1 MAEAE
6 VETDLAFAGI
16 AELAPRIAAGEV
28 SPVALTEAAL
38 ARIEALNP
46 ALNAFM
52 TVTADRA
59 LAAARTAEAEIA
71 EGRYRGPLHGVPL
84 AVKDL
89 FATEGVRT
97 TGGSKLLADWVPDH
111 DAAVVERL
119 KAAGAVLLGK
129 TGMHELA
136 YGTTSNNALY
146 GPVRNPWDPTCH
158 PGGSSGGS
166 AAAVAAG
173 LAYGAL
179 GSDTGASIRQPAACC
194 GIVRLKP
201 SFGRISKFGAL
212 PLSWSL
218 DHIGPMTRSVADAAL
233 MLQALAGPDPRDPNC
248 ADRPVPDYLAGL
260 GTGVAAVGGKR
271 IALARGFFFAD
282 CDPEV
287 AAAVT
292 AAARTLEDLG
302 ARIEEIELPELDS
315 AYLTGGITIACEAAA
330 YHAKN
335 LRERPEAFSEELRG
349 SLELGAF
356 YSAVDYLQAQRVRR
370 QVCEAIRSAMAP
382 FDAVLSPTSPVPA
395 TPIDDSPPG
404 HSGLRHRNTIPFN
417 LTGLPAISLPC
428 GVTGA
433 GLPIGLQI
441 AGAAFDEA
449 GILAIAQA
457 FEAAS
462 DWQGRPPAFA

>member
-1 MAEAE
+1 MAMP
-6 VETDLAFAGI
+6 ETEGEIDLAFAGI

-38 ARIEALNP
+38 SRIEAQDP
-46 ALNAFM
+46 ALNAFI
-52 TVTADRA
+52 TVTADQA
-59 LAAARTAEAEIA
+59 IAAARDAEAEIA
-71 EGRYRGPLHGVPL
+71 QGRYRGPLHGVPL

-89 FATEGVRT
+89 YATKGVRT

-136 YGTTSNNALY
+136 YGTTSNNAHH
-146 GPVRNPWDPTCH
+146 GPTRNPWDLACH

-194 GIVRLKP
+194 GIVGLKP
-201 SFGRISKFGAL
+201 TFGRVSKFGAL
-212 PLSWSL
+212 PLSWSM
-218 DHIGPMTRSVADAAL
+218 DHMGPMTRSVADAAL
-233 MLQALAGPDPRDPNC
+233 LLQVLAGPDPRDPNC
-248 ADRPVPDYLAGL
+248 SDQPVPDYLAGL
-260 GTGVAAVGGKR
+260 DAGVAGKR

-287 AAAVT
+287 AAAVE
-292 AAARTLEDLG
+292 AAARTLGDLG
-302 ARIEEIELPELDS
+302 ARVEEIELPELDS
-315 AYLTGGITIACEAAA
+315 AYLVGGITIACEATA
-330 YHAKN
+330 YHAKD

-349 SLELGAF
+349 SLELGAA

-370 QVCEAIRSAMAP
+370 RVSEAIRGAMAP
-382 FDAVLSPTSPVPA
+382 FDAILSPTCPVPA
-395 TPIDDSPPG
+395 TPIDDSPPW
-404 HSGLRHRNTIPFN
+404 HNALRHRNTIPFN

-428 GVTGA
+428 GLTEA

-441 AGAAFDEA
+441 AGLAFDEA
-449 GILAIAQA
+449 SILTVAQA
-457 FEAAS
+457 YEAAS
-462 DWQGRPPAFA
+462 SWQNRRPPPIS

>member
-1 MAEAE
+1 MTEA
-6 VETDLAFAGI
+6 DLAFAGI

-38 ARIEALNP
+38 ARIETRDP
-46 ALNAFM
+46 ALNAFV
-52 TVTADRA
+52 TVTAERA
-59 LAAARTAEAEIA
+59 RAAARAAEAEIA
-71 EGRYRGPLHGVPL
+71 EGRIRSPLHGVPL

-89 FATEGVRT
+89 FATKGVRT
-97 TGGSKLLADWVPDH
+97 TGGSRLLADWVPDH

-119 KAAGAVLLGK
+119 EAAGAVLLGK

-136 YGTTSNNALY
+136 YGTTSHNAHH
-146 GPVRNPWDPTCH
+146 GPVRNPWDTACH

-194 GIVRLKP
+194 GIVGLKP
-201 SFGRISKFGAL
+201 TFGRVSKFGAL
-212 PLSWSL
+212 PLSWSM
-218 DHIGPMTRSVADAAL
+218 DHMGPMTRSVADAAL
-233 MLQALAGPDPRDPNC
+233 MLQILAGPDPRDPNC
-248 ADRPVPDYLAGL
+248 AERPVPDYSADLDV
-260 GTGVAAVGGKR
+260 GVKGKR

-287 AAAVT
+287 TAAVEAAAQ
-292 AAARTLEDLG
+292 ALEDLG

-315 AYLTGGITIACEAAA
+315 AYLTGGITIACEATA
-330 YHAKN
+330 YHAKD
-335 LRERPEAFSEELRG
+335 LRERPEAFSAELRG

-370 QVCEAIRSAMAP
+370 LVTDAIRGAMEP
-382 FDAVLSPTSPVPA
+382 FDGVLSPTCPVPA
-395 TPIDDSPPG
+395 TPIDDSVPG
-404 HSGLRHRNTIPFN
+404 HSALRHRNTIPFN

-428 GVTGA
+428 GMTGS

-441 AGAAFDEA
+441 AGQAFDEA
-449 GILAIAQA
+449 GILAIARA
-457 FEAAS
+457 YEAAS
-462 DWQGRPPAFA
+462 GWQGRRPPEFA

>member
-1 MAEAE
+1 MPETEA
-6 VETDLAFAGI
+6 ETDLAFAGI

-38 ARIEALNP
+38 ARIEARDP

-52 TVTADRA
+52 TVTAERA

-71 EGRYRGPLHGVPL
+71 EGRIRGPLHGVPL

-89 FATEGVRT
+89 FATAGVRT

-111 DAAVVERL
+111 DAAVIERL

-136 YGTTSNNALY
+136 YGTTSNNAHY
-146 GPVRNPWDPTCH
+146 GPVCNPWSPACH

-166 AAAVAAG
+166 AAVAAG

-194 GIVRLKP
+194 GIVGLKP
-201 SFGRISKFGAL
+201 TFGRVSKFGAL

-218 DHIGPMTRSVADAAL
+218 DHMGPMTRNVADAAL
-233 MLQALAGPDPRDPNC
+233 LLQALAGPDPRDPNC
-248 ADRPVPDYLAGL
+248 VELPVPDYSTGL
-260 GTGVAAVGGKR
+260 DTGVGGRR

-287 AAAVT
+287 AAAVD
-292 AAARTLEDLG
+292 AAARTLEGLG

-315 AYLTGGITIACEAAA
+315 AYLTGGITTACEATA
-330 YHAKN
+330 YHVRN

-370 QVCEAIRSAMAP
+370 RVTEAIRGAMAP

-395 TPIDDSPPG
+395 TPIGDNPPG
-404 HSGLRHRNTIPFN
+404 HSALRHRNTIPFN

-428 GVTGA
+428 GLTEA

-441 AGAAFDEA
+441 AGPAFDEA
-449 GILAIAQA
+449 GILAIARA
-457 FEAAS
+457 YEAAS
-462 DWQGRPPAFA
+462 DWQGRRPPEFT

>member
-315 AYLTGGITIACEAAA
+315 AYLTGGITIACEATA

-449 GILAIAQA
+449 GILAIARA

>member
-1 MAEAE
+1 MP
-6 VETDLAFAGI
+6 ETEGEIDLAFAGI

-38 ARIEALNP
+38 SRIEAQDP
-46 ALNAFM
+46 ALNAFI
-52 TVTADRA
+52 TVTADQA
-59 LAAARTAEAEIA
+59 IAAARDAEAEIA
-71 EGRYRGPLHGVPL
+71 QGRYRGPLHGVPL

-89 FATEGVRT
+89 YATKGVRT

-136 YGTTSNNALY
+136 YGTTSNNAHH
-146 GPVRNPWDPTCH
+146 GPTRNPWDLACH

-194 GIVRLKP
+194 GIVGLKP
-201 SFGRISKFGAL
+201 TFGRVSKFGAL
-212 PLSWSL
+212 PLSWSM
-218 DHIGPMTRSVADAAL
+218 DHMGPMTRSVADAAL
-233 MLQALAGPDPRDPNC
+233 LLQVLAGPDPRDPNC
-248 ADRPVPDYLAGL
+248 SDQPVPDYLAGL
-260 GTGVAAVGGKR
+260 DAGVAGKR

-287 AAAVT
+287 AAAVE
-292 AAARTLEDLG
+292 AAARKLGDLG
-302 ARIEEIELPELDS
+302 ARVEEIELPELDS
-315 AYLTGGITIACEAAA
+315 AYLVGGITIACEATA
-330 YHAKN
+330 YHAKD

-349 SLELGAF
+349 SLELGAA

-370 QVCEAIRSAMAP
+370 RVSEAIRGAMAP
-382 FDAVLSPTSPVPA
+382 FDAILSPTCPVPA

-404 HSGLRHRNTIPFN
+404 HNALRHRNTIPFN

-428 GVTGA
+428 GLTEA

-441 AGAAFDEA
+441 AGLAFDEA
-449 GILAIAQA
+449 GILTVAQA
-457 FEAAS
+457 YEAAS
-462 DWQGRPPAFA
+462 SWQGRRPPPIS

>member
-1 MAEAE
+1 MTETEAE
-6 VETDLAFAGI
+6 SDLAFAGI
-16 AELAPRIAAGEV
+16 AELAPRIATGEV

-38 ARIEALNP
+38 ARIEVHDG

-52 TVTADRA
+52 TVTADQA
-59 LAAARTAEAEIA
+59 LAAARDAEREIA
-71 EGRYRGPLHGVPL
+71 QGRYRGPLHGVPL

-89 FATEGVRT
+89 YATKGVRT

-111 DAAVVERL
+111 DATAVARL

-136 YGTTSNNALY
+136 YGTTSNNPHY
-146 GPVRNPWDPTCH
+146 GPVRNPWDPACH

-173 LAYGAL
+173 LAHGAL

-194 GIVRLKP
+194 GIVGLKP
-201 SFGRISKFGAL
+201 TFGRISKFGAL

-218 DHIGPMTRSVADAAL
+218 DHMGPMTRSVADAAL

-248 ADRPVPDYLAGL
+248 AERPVPDYLAGL
-260 GTGVAAVGGKR
+260 ETGVAGKR
-271 IALARGFFFAD
+271 IALARGFFFTD
-282 CDPEV
+282 CDAEV
-287 AAAVT
+287 AAAVV
-292 AAARTLEDLG
+292 AAARTLEGLG

-315 AYLTGGITIACEAAA
+315 AYLTGGITVACEATA
-330 YHAKN
+330 YHAKA
-335 LRERPEAFSEELRG
+335 LRERPQDFSEELRG
-349 SLELGAF
+349 SLEVGAL

-370 QVCEAIRSAMAP
+370 RVSEAIRAAMAP
-382 FDAVLSPTSPVPA
+382 FDAVLSPTCPVPA

-404 HSGLRHRNTIPFN
+404 HGALRHRNTIPFN

-428 GVTGA
+428 GLTEA

-441 AGAAFDEA
+441 AGSAFDEA
-449 GILAIAQA
+449 GILAIARA
-457 FEAAS
+457 YEAAGG
-462 DWQGRPPAFA
+462 WQGRRPPAFA

>member
-1 MAEAE
+1 MPETEA
-6 VETDLAFAGI
+6 ETDLAFAGI

-38 ARIEALNP
+38 ARIEARDG

-52 TVTADRA
+52 TVTAERA
-59 LAAARTAEAEIA
+59 LAAARDAEAEIA
-71 EGRYRGPLHGVPL
+71 EGRIRGPLHGVPL

-89 FATEGVRT
+89 FATKGVRT

-111 DAAVVERL
+111 DAAVIERL

-136 YGTTSNNALY
+136 YGTTSNNAHY
-146 GPVRNPWDPTCH
+146 GPVRNPWDPACH

-194 GIVRLKP
+194 GIVGLKP
-201 SFGRISKFGAL
+201 TFGRISKFGAL

-218 DHIGPMTRSVADAAL
+218 DHMGPMARSVADAAL

-248 ADRPVPDYLAGL
+248 VDRPVPDYSTGL
-260 GTGVAAVGGKR
+260 ETGVAGKR

-287 AAAVT
+287 AAAVE
-292 AAARTLEDLG
+292 AAARTLEGLG

-315 AYLTGGITIACEAAA
+315 AYLTGGITIACEATA

-370 QVCEAIRSAMAP
+370 RVTEAIRGAMAP

-395 TPIDDSPPG
+395 TPIGDSPPG

-428 GVTGA
+428 GLTEA

-441 AGAAFDEA
+441 AGPAFDEA
-449 GILAIAQA
+449 GILAIARA
-457 FEAAS
+457 FESAG
-462 DWQGRPPAFA
+462 DWQGRRPPAFA

>member
-1 MAEAE
+1 MPETEA
-6 VETDLAFAGI
+6 ETDLAFAGI

-38 ARIEALNP
+38 ARIEARDP

-52 TVTADRA
+52 TVTAERA

-71 EGRYRGPLHGVPL
+71 EGRIRGPLHGMPL

-89 FATEGVRT
+89 FATAGVRT

-111 DAAVVERL
+111 DAAVIERL
-119 KAAGAVLLGK
+119 KEAGAVLLGK

-136 YGTTSNNALY
+136 YGTTSNNAHY
-146 GPVRNPWDPTCH
+146 GPVRNPWSPACH

-194 GIVRLKP
+194 GIVGLKP
-201 SFGRISKFGAL
+201 TFGRVSKFGAL

-218 DHIGPMTRSVADAAL
+218 DHMGPMTRNVADAAL
-233 MLQALAGPDPRDPNC
+233 LLQALAGPDPRDPNC
-248 ADRPVPDYLAGL
+248 VELPVPDYSTGL
-260 GTGVAAVGGKR
+260 DTGVGGRR

-287 AAAVT
+287 AAAVD
-292 AAARTLEDLG
+292 AAARTLEGLG

-315 AYLTGGITIACEAAA
+315 AYLTGGITIACEATA
-330 YHAKN
+330 YHARN

-370 QVCEAIRSAMAP
+370 RVTEAIRGAMAP

-395 TPIDDSPPG
+395 TPIGDNPPG
-404 HSGLRHRNTIPFN
+404 HSALRHRNTIPFN

-428 GVTGA
+428 GLTEA

-441 AGAAFDEA
+441 AGPAFDEA
-449 GILAIAQA
+449 GILAIARA
-457 FEAAS
+457 YEAAS
-462 DWQGRPPAFA
+462 DWQGRRPPEFT

>member
-1 MAEAE
+1 MT
-6 VETDLAFAGI
+6 ETDLAFAGI

-38 ARIEALNP
+38 ARIEALDP

-52 TVTADRA
+52 TVTAERA
-59 LAAARTAEAEIA
+59 LAAARDAEAEIA

-89 FATEGVRT
+89 FATAGVRT

-111 DAAVVERL
+111 DATVIERL

-136 YGTTSNNALY
+136 YGTTSNNAHY
-146 GPVRNPWDPTCH
+146 GPVRNPWDPACH

-194 GIVRLKP
+194 GIVGLKP
-201 SFGRISKFGAL
+201 SFGRVSKFGAL

-233 MLQALAGPDPRDPNC
+233 MLQVLAGPDPRDPNC

-260 GTGVAAVGGKR
+260 NKGVAAVDGKR

-287 AAAVT
+287 AAVVA
-292 AAARTLEDLG
+292 AAARTLEGLG

-315 AYLTGGITIACEAAA
+315 AYLTGGITIACEATA
-330 YHAKN
+330 YHAKS
-335 LRERPEAFSEELRG
+335 LRERPEAFSEELRA

-370 QVCEAIRSAMAP
+370 RVCEAIRGAMAP

-441 AGAAFDEA
+441 AGRAFDEA
-449 GILAIAQA
+449 GILAVARA
-457 FEAAS
+457 YEAAS
-462 DWQGRPPAFA
+462 DWQGRRPPEFN

>member
-1 MAEAE
+1 MPETEAE
-6 VETDLAFAGI
+6 SDLAFAGI

-38 ARIEALNP
+38 ARIEAQDTT
-46 ALNAFM
+46 LNAFI
-52 TVTADRA
+52 TVTADQA

-71 EGRYRGPLHGVPL
+71 QGRNRGPLQGIPL

-89 FATEGVRT
+89 FATKGVRT
-97 TGGSKLLADWVPDH
+97 TGGSKLLADWIPDH

-119 KAAGAVLLGK
+119 FAAGAVPLGK
-129 TGMHELA
+129 TSMHELA
-136 YGTTSNNALY
+136 YGTTSNNAHH
-146 GPVRNPWDPTCH
+146 GPTRNPWNTACH

-194 GIVRLKP
+194 GIVGLKP

-248 ADRPVPDYLAGL
+248 ADRPVPDYSAGL
-260 GTGVAAVGGKR
+260 DAGVEGKR

-287 AAAVT
+287 AAAVE
-292 AAARTLEDLG
+292 AAARTLEGLG
-302 ARIEEIELPELDS
+302 ATIEEIELPEVES
-315 AYLTGGITIACEAAA
+315 AYLTGGIIIACEAAA
-330 YHAKN
+330 YHAKD
-335 LRERPEAFSEELRG
+335 LRERPEAFSKELRG
-349 SLELGAF
+349 SLEFGAF

-370 QVCEAIRSAMAP
+370 RVSEAIRGAMAP

-395 TPIDDSPPG
+395 TPIDNSPPE
-404 HSGLRHRNTIPFN
+404 HNALRHRNTIPFN
-417 LTGLPAISLPC
+417 LTGLPAISLPY
-428 GVTGA
+428 GLTES

-441 AGAAFDEA
+441 AGLAFDEA
-449 GILAIAQA
+449 GILAVARA
-457 FEAAS
+457 YEAAS
-462 DWQGRPPAFA
+462 DWQGRRPPAFD

>member
-1 MAEAE
+1 MAVTEA
-6 VETDLAFAGI
+6 DLGFAGI

-38 ARIEALNP
+38 ARIETRDP

-52 TVTADRA
+52 TVTAERA
-59 LAAARTAEAEIA
+59 RAAARSAESEIA
-71 EGRYRGPLHGVPL
+71 QGRVRGPLHGVPL
-84 AVKDL
+84 AIKDL
-89 FATEGVRT
+89 FATKGVRT
-97 TGGSKLLADWVPDH
+97 TGGSKLLADWMPDH
-111 DAAVVERL
+111 DAAAVERL
-119 KAAGAVLLGK
+119 MAAGAVLLGK

-136 YGTTSNNALY
+136 YGTTSNNAHY
-146 GPVRNPWDPTCH
+146 GPVRNPWNPACH

-194 GIVRLKP
+194 GIVGLKP
-201 SFGRISKFGAL
+201 TFGRISKFGAL
-212 PLSWSL
+212 PLSWSM
-218 DHIGPMTRSVADAAL
+218 DHMGPMTRSVADAAL
-233 MLQALAGPDPRDPNC
+233 LLQVLAGPDPRDPNC
-248 ADRPVPDYLAGL
+248 AERPVPDYSAGL
-260 GTGVAAVGGKR
+260 DAGVEGKR
-271 IALARGFFFAD
+271 VALARGFFFAD

-287 AAAVT
+287 AAAVE
-292 AAARTLEDLG
+292 AAARTLEGLG
-302 ARIEEIELPELDS
+302 ARIEEIALPELDS
-315 AYLTGGITIACEAAA
+315 AYLVGGITIACEATA

-349 SLELGAF
+349 SLELGAL

-370 QVCEAIRSAMAP
+370 QISEAIRGAMAP

-404 HSGLRHRNTIPFN
+404 HNALRHRNTIPFN

-428 GVTGA
+428 GSTGA

-441 AGAAFDEA
+441 AGPPFAEA
-449 GILAIAQA
+449 GILAVARA
-457 FEAAS
+457 YEAAS
-462 DWQGRPPAFA
+462 AWHGRRPPEFA

>member
-1 MAEAE
+1 MAMPETE
-6 VETDLAFAGI
+6 VETELAFAGI

-38 ARIEALNP
+38 ARIEAYDG

-52 TVTADRA
+52 TVTADQA
-59 LAAARTAEAEIA
+59 LAAARAAAVEIA
-71 EGRYRGPLHGVPL
+71 QGRVRGPLHGVPL

-89 FATEGVRT
+89 YATKGVRT

-111 DAAVVERL
+111 DATAVERL

-129 TGMHELA
+129 TSMHELA
-136 YGTTSNNALY
+136 YGTTSNNAHY
-146 GPVRNPWDPTCH
+146 RPVCNPWDPACH

-194 GIVRLKP
+194 GIVGLKP
-201 SFGRISKFGAL
+201 TFGRISKFGAL

-218 DHIGPMTRSVADAAL
+218 DHMGPMTRSVADAAL
-233 MLQALAGPDPRDPNC
+233 LLQALAGPDPRDPNC
-248 ADRPVPDYLAGL
+248 VDRPVPDYLAGL
-260 GTGVAAVGGKR
+260 DAGIEGKR

-287 AAAVT
+287 AAAVE
-292 AAARTLEDLG
+292 AAARRLEDLG
-302 ARIEEIELPELDS
+302 AKIEEIELPEMES
-315 AYLTGGITIACEAAA
+315 AYLVGSITIACEAAA
-330 YHAKN
+330 YHAQN

-349 SLELGAF
+349 SLELGTF

-370 QVCEAIRSAMAP
+370 QISEAVRDAVAP
-382 FDAVLSPTSPVPA
+382 FDGVLSPTSPVPA
-395 TPIDDSPPG
+395 SPIDDSPPS
-404 HSGLRHRNTIPFN
+404 HNALRHRNTIPFN

-428 GVTGA
+428 GMTGS

-441 AGAAFDEA
+441 AGRAFDEA
-449 GILAIAQA
+449 GILTIAQA
-457 FEAAS
+457 YEATS
-462 DWQGRPPAFA
+462 DWRGRHPPGFA

>member
-1 MAEAE
+1 MAETEAE
-6 VETDLAFAGI
+6 ADLAFAGI
-16 AELAPRIAAGEV
+16 AELAPRIAAGEI

-38 ARIEALNP
+38 ARIEAQDS
-46 ALNAFM
+46 ALNAFI
-52 TVTADRA
+52 TVTPDQA

-71 EGRYRGPLHGVPL
+71 QGRNRGPLQGVPL

-89 FATEGVRT
+89 FATKGVRT

-119 KAAGAVLLGK
+119 NAAGAVPLGK

-136 YGTTSNNALY
+136 YGTTSNNAHH
-146 GPVRNPWDPTCH
+146 GPTRNPWNTACH

-173 LAYGAL
+173 LTYGAL

-194 GIVRLKP
+194 GIVGLKP
-201 SFGRISKFGAL
+201 TFGRVSKFGAL
-212 PLSWSL
+212 PLSWSM
-218 DHIGPMTRSVADAAL
+218 DHMGPMTRSVADAAL
-233 MLQALAGPDPRDPNC
+233 MLQVLAGPDPRDPNC
-248 ADRPVPDYLAGL
+248 ADRPVPDYSAGL
-260 GTGVAAVGGKR
+260 DAGVEGKR

-287 AAAVT
+287 AAAVE
-292 AAARTLEDLG
+292 AAARTLEGLG
-302 ARIEEIELPELDS
+302 ATIEEFELPEVES
-315 AYLTGGITIACEAAA
+315 AYLTGGIIIACEAAA
-330 YHAKN
+330 YHAKD
-335 LRERPEAFSEELRG
+335 LRERPEAFSKELRG

-370 QVCEAIRSAMAP
+370 RVSEAIRGAMAP
-382 FDAVLSPTSPVPA
+382 FYAVLSPTSPVPA
-395 TPIDDSPPG
+395 TPIDDSPPE
-404 HSGLRHRNTIPFN
+404 HNALRHRNTIPFN

-428 GVTGA
+428 GLTES

-441 AGAAFDEA
+441 AGLAFDEA
-449 GILAIAQA
+449 GILAVARA
-457 FEAAS
+457 YEAAS
-462 DWQGRPPAFA
+462 DWQGRRPPAFD